1 VKTRKFVLYA
11 APLFLLLV
19 LGTDT
24 PACTWVQGYF
34 HQVTHLNGRV
44 VGRSLG
50 FVQFQWLRRMYSV
63 GNAELLIYNYNQPS
77 TWHTKALAIAATRTN
92 SAGEFEFNGVQQ
104 GHYLLVIDGGSL
116 RDSFEVEITS
126 RLKPTKSIL
135 IDISPTHPDCTGGH
149 EMEISSK
156 N

>member
-1 VKTRKFVLYA
+1 MKTRKFVLYS

-19 LGTDT
+19 FATDA
-24 PACTWVQGYF
+24 PACTWARGYF

-50 FVQFQWLRRMYSV
+50 PLQFQWLRRMFSV
-63 GNAELLIYNYNQPS
+63 GNAELLIFNYNQPS
-77 TWHTKALAIAATRTN
+77 TWHTKALAIAVTRTN
-92 SAGEFEFNGVQQ
+92 PAGEFEFKGVPE

-116 RDSFEVEITS
+116 QDAFQVEITS
-126 RLKPTKSIL
+126 KVKPTKSIL
-135 IDISPTHPDCTGGH
+135 IDISPTFPDCTGGH
-149 EMEISSK
+149 QMEISSK